1 VTALAKF
8 TAKAFSRALAE
19 LATVPSQIAPA
30 VAKRIN
36 REIQKNF
43 DAGVDPY
50 GHAWA
55 PLRPRTL
62 AKGRHPPPLTDT
74 RKGRRSVRAFATQAA
89 GVAITVGVGYMG
101 IHQAGDPPRMVA
113 RKFLPNRVLPASW
126 RAIWQQELTKLTR
139 KRLSRG

>member
-1 VTALAKF
+1 MAKF
-8 TAKAFSRALAE
+8 TAKGFSRALAE

-50 GHAWA
+50 GRAWA

-62 AKGRHPPPLTDT
+62 AKGRHPPPLTHT
-74 RKGRRSVRAFATQAA
+74 RKGRRSVRAFATQNA
-89 GVAITVGVGYMG
+89 GVAITVGVDYMG
-101 IHQAGDPPRMVA
+101 IHQAGDPPRMVS
-113 RKFLPNRVLPASW
+113 RKFLPSRSLPAAW
-126 RAIWQQELTKLTR
+126 KAIWQDELTKLTR
-139 KRLSRG
+139 RRLSRG